1 MSRPEFCSDQNRHK
15 ILVLFKSIVIL
26 CYVFMSADILASL
39 PDLSLSFLASPAST
53 SSSASTPHPYSVASY
68 QLSNFYHLAYAQ
80 GLVGE
85 QKLSDDLP
93 ASANSHLAISG
104 NYVYSVWS
112 GSAQQNNVDVFY
124 SRSTDRGSHFSRPLS
139 LVAMSP
145 GTQQEANV
153 AAFGNYVYIIW
164 SDYSHGPA
172 SLFFT
177 RSTNYGLS
185 FSPPINLG
193 TVYAAVGETRL
204 AASQNY
210 VYVFWIG
217 SADAEHAGA
226 VLFRSSNNNG
236 ATFGDTFNISNSG
249 IASAPQVVAD
259 NNNLYVTWYNTT
271 IRSDG
276 SVSDNEILFTKSSDY
291 GGNFNN
297 PIDLSNSPSNFS
309 VQPKITVSGK
319 NIYIVW
325 FESGNNGS
333 IDVANI
339 LFTKSNDAGN
349 SFSKPV
355 SLTNNPSVAKL
366 GANSL
371 KILSSSSSAAATTTA
386 AGNISSSKNVY
397 IIWSYPTAT
406 GSVSNSSSNSI
417 DTLNRNINPIT
428 NITTSSIFFTKS
440 SNGGVT
446 FTVPVELS
454 HNLGSSTSPD
464 MAIATPM
471 TPSVTA
477 STTSTSTST
486 STSSASSK
494 GSLYR
499 NTNPSSRDSII
510 ISFISQINSTINSNG
525 FFVTKSNDGGDT
537 FSTPIN
543 LNSNSVGS
551 AMLNELLA
559 GQNGWFLTWTQTYA
573 SYSAI
578 FFLPGNF

>member
-1 MSRPEFCSDQNRHK
+1 MSRPEFCSNQNRHK

-26 CYVFMSADILASL
+26 CSVFVSTGILAPLS
-39 PDLSLSFLASPAST
+39 DLSLSFLASPVST
-53 SSSASTPHPYSVASY
+53 SSSAPNPHPLTVASY
-68 QLSNFYHLAYAQ
+68 QLTNFYHLAYAQ
-80 GLVGE
+80 GPVGE

-93 ASANSHLAISG
+93 ASANSHLATSG
-104 NYVYSVWS
+104 NYIYSVWS
-112 GSAQQNNVDVFY
+112 GSAQQGNVDVFY
-124 SRSTDRGSHFSRPLS
+124 SRSTDRGAHFSRPLN

-193 TVYAAVGETRL
+193 TVYAAVGETL
-204 AASQNY
+204 LVASQNY

-217 SADAEHAGA
+217 SADAEHAGTII
-226 VLFRSSNNNG
+226 FRSSKDNG
-236 ATFGDTFNISNSG
+236 ATFGDTFNISNNG

-276 SVSDNEILFTKSSDY
+276 SISDNEILFTKSSDY
-291 GGNFNN
+291 GENFIN
-297 PIDLSNSPSNFS
+297 PIDLSNSSGNFS

-319 NIYIVW
+319 NVFIVW

-333 IDVANI
+333 IDVANV

-349 SFSKPV
+349 SFSKPT

-366 GANSL
+366 GSNSL
-371 KILSSSSSAAATTTA
+371 KILSSSGSAAT
-386 AGNISSSKNVY
+386 AGNITSGTDVY
-397 IIWSYPTAT
+397 IIWSYPTAAR
-406 GSVSNSSSNSI
+406 SVSNSSSSPA
-417 DTLNRNINPIT
+417 DTLNRNINPDT
-428 NITTSSIFFTKS
+428 NITISSVFFTKS
-440 SNGGVT
+440 TDGGDT

-464 MAIATPM
+464 MAIATPL
-471 TPSVTA
+471 TSTVTSSNT
-477 STTSTSTST
+477 STTTT
-486 STSSASSK
+486 TSSSPPSGK
-494 GSLYR
+494 NGQYR
-499 NTNPSSRDSII
+499 ITNPSSRDSII
-510 ISFISQINSTINSNG
+510 ISFISQINPAINSNL

-543 LNSNSVGS
+543 LNSNSMGS
-551 AMLNELLA
+551 TMLSDLLA
-559 GQNGWFLTWTQTYA
+559 RQNGWFLTWTQAYA
-573 SYSAI
+573 GYSAI
-578 FFLPGNF
+578 FFVPGNF

>member
-1 MSRPEFCSDQNRHK
+1 MSRPEFCSDQKRHK

-26 CYVFMSADILASL
+26 CAVFMSTDILAPLS
-39 PDLSLSFLASPAST
+39 DLSLTFLASPVST
-53 SSSASTPHPYSVASY
+53 SSSAPMLHSLLVAPY

-80 GLVGE
+80 SLVGE

-104 NYVYSVWS
+104 NYIYSVWT

-124 SRSTDRGSHFSRPLS
+124 SRSTDRGAHFSRPLN

-145 GTQQEANV
+145 GTQQEANI
-153 AAFGNYVYIIW
+153 AAIGNYVYIIW

-172 SLFFT
+172 SLIFT

-210 VYVFWIG
+210 VYIFWIG

-226 VLFRSSNNNG
+226 ILFRSSNDNG
-236 ATFGDTFNISNSG
+236 ATFGDTFNISNGG

-291 GGNFNN
+291 GGNFSN
-297 PIDLSNSPSNFS
+297 PIDVSNSPSNFS

-319 NIYIVW
+319 NVYIVW

-333 IDVANI
+333 IDVANV
-339 LFTKSNDAGN
+339 LFIKSNDAGN
-349 SFSKPV
+349 SFSKPI
-355 SLTNNPSVAKL
+355 SLTNNPSVTKL
-366 GANSL
+366 GSNSL
-371 KILSSSSSAAATTTA
+371 KILSSSSSNAA
-386 AGNISSSKNVY
+386 AGNISSGIGVY
-397 IIWSYPTAT
+397 IIWSYPTAA
-406 GSVSNSSSNSI
+406 GSVSNTSSSSH
-417 DTLNRNINPIT
+417 DTLNRNT
-428 NITTSSIFFTKS
+428 NITISSIFITKS
-440 SNGGVT
+440 SDGGDR
-446 FTVPVELS
+446 FTLPVELS

-464 MAIATPM
+464 MAIATPL
-471 TPSVTA
+471 TSSVTTS
-477 STTSTSTST
+477 STTTTTTTSPP
-486 STSSASSK
+486 SSK
-494 GSLYR
+494 SSLYR
-499 NTNPSSRDSII
+499 NTTASNRDSII
-510 ISFISQINSTINSNG
+510 ISFISQINPTINSNL

-537 FSTPIN
+537 FNTPIN
-543 LNSNSVGS
+543 LNSNSMGS
-551 AMLNELLA
+551 TMLNELLA

-573 SYSAI
+573 GYSAI
-578 FFLPGNF
+578 FFIPGNF